1 LLWGRYTLCVP
12 DVGIILLFL
21 AGARVGKLL
30 KTRTKRI
37 IAFAARKT
45 AFMQIYCMILKK
57 NCRKSTGA
65 RACIVDFSREI
76 KCSES

>member
-1 LLWGRYTLCVP
+1 VQRSGLEGATGRLLWGRYTLCVP
-12 DVGIILLFL
+12 DVGIILLVL

-57 NCRKSTGA
+57 KTAEKVLVCA
-65 RACIVDFSREI
+65 LV
-76 KCSES
+76 